1 MKQGIHP
8 DYREV
13 VFLDVSNN
21 FSFKTRST
29 IITKEKIKWEDGQE
43 YPLAKI
49 ETSSESHPFFTGTRR
64 LLIPLVVL
72 RSFVKSLVA
81 KPRLRQLAM
90 ALQRL
95 LRNGPRMRKPRKL
108 SLLLRKWLQRRWLLR
123 KRSNHHKWFVLPKA
137 ACAAFVISGNVD
149 QRSIQG
155 YDELVWS
162 N

>member
-49 ETSSESHPFFTGTRR
+49 ETSSESHPFFTGTQKIIDTAGRVEKFR
-64 LLIPLVVL
+64 QKFGGKATAKATGDGAAKTAEKRAKDAQTKKAEPAT
-72 RSFVKSLVA
+72 KKVA
-81 KPRLRQLAM
+81 TKKVAT
-90 ALQRL
+90 
-95 LRNGPRMRKPRKL
+95 K
-108 SLLLRKWLQRRWLLR
+108 
-123 KRSNHHKWFVLPKA
+123 KA
-137 ACAAFVISGNVD
+137 K
-149 QRSIQG
+149 
-155 YDELVWS
+155 
-162 N
+162 